1 MNENTDFL
9 NNARLGAHTEHFWF
23 GRWLPAA
30 DLPAALQELSGHLD
44 STLAQRFPLA
54 ELMNAC
60 EKISQQLSHR
70 HGCYAPLL
78 AEACLTCAKE
88 DADAM
93 LQAMA
98 AMLQRDAME
107 EKLRSE
113 LGNSMPGTLLRR
125 YPGHQYETWA
135 PCGCVVHIT
144 PANVFTAA
152 AMGLVEGLMAGN
164 VNIVKTS
171 SRDGRVA
178 ALFAQALAQSDP
190 SSRLASYMAVL
201 RLPSGEQT
209 MLQQLLAFAD
219 VVSIWGGEKAVAAV
233 RAMTPA
239 HARMVTWG
247 HKLSFGYLTA
257 ACIQDE
263 KVLEAFVRDVCRL
276 DQQACS
282 SPQTLLVETDAE
294 GLSSVAQRLAA
305 HLRHVSPTIPAAAP
319 DMAEQAEITSV
330 VSVARSEQALGL
342 THVLED
348 DMGRWRILQDLRPG
362 LRPSPLY
369 RSIWL
374 KPVQRDQLGAQ
385 LRPMRPWLQT
395 CGLAADLASTAE
407 LSRLLLSAGVSRIT
421 RPGEMVDS
429 YLGAPHDGVYALQQ
443 LARRVSVDAGPALSS
458 VGNMDELSAP
468 LPEKPAQVPIL
479 DKAGFQALGQSDPK
493 AGLIVR
499 SGGSSGQTAYS
510 SFRWAD
516 YHTQMAAT
524 ADGMVAA
531 GLEPSSDRVMNLF
544 AAGHLYGSFISFWTI
559 LEHLNVLQLPMT
571 MIAEY
576 ELIADQIIE
585 HKSNTLV
592 GAVPHMLA
600 LFTSQ
605 HEKLRGK
612 IQKVFYGGEPMSTA
626 QMHFLQHDC
635 GVQLV
640 RSAAYGS
647 NDAGPMGYQCQH
659 STGTVH
665 HVHSRLQLME
675 IVEMDS
681 DTPVQGDALGRL
693 LLTSKAR
700 SHPRIE
706 RYEIGDIGRWIS
718 GPCGCG
724 RLEPRF
730 ELLGRLGDVFKAG
743 PPMSYSFFAKWLSEQ
758 CHYAGPV
765 QLHLRNQEMDTLIE
779 IWVNKL
785 WNSENTAN
793 TVADLALHYGPLQ
806 WCSANGVPV
815 LLQIQVHEDAEFV
828 RNHVSGKLRNVCDHR
843 VESQSSEMQAKEIA

>member
-1 MNENTDFL
+1 MNANTDDL
-9 NNARLGAHTEHFWF
+9 SHARASQLAEHFWF
-23 GRWLPAA
+23 GRWLSAA
-30 DLPAALQELSGHLD
+30 SLPEALQDLSTHLD
-44 STLAQRFPLA
+44 ATLAQRFPLA
-54 ELMNAC
+54 ALLQAC
-60 EKISQQLSHR
+60 EQVALQLSER
-70 HGCYAPLL
+70 RGCHAQLL
-78 AEACLTCAKE
+78 AEACLTCAPE

-113 LGNSMPGTLLRR
+113 LGNAMPGTLLRR

-135 PCGCVVHIT
+135 PYGCVVHIA

-178 ALFAQALAQSDP
+178 AMFAQALAHSDA
-190 SSRLASYMAVL
+190 SGRLADYMAVL
-201 RLPSGEQT
+201 RLPSGDQAL
-209 MLQQLLAFAD
+209 LQQLLGFAD

-233 RAMTPA
+233 RAMAPA

-247 HKLSFGYLTA
+247 HKLSFGYIAA
-257 ACIQDE
+257 ACVDDDA
-263 KVLEAFVRDVCRL
+263 VLEACARDVCRL

-282 SPQTLLVETDAE
+282 SPQTLLVETDE
-294 GLSSVAQRLAA
+294 QGLHSVAQRLAA
-305 HLRHVSPTIPAAAP
+305 QLRQVSPTIPAAAP
-319 DMAEQAEITSV
+319 DMAEQAEITTV

-342 THVLED
+342 TQVIED
-348 DMGRWRILQDLRPG
+348 EQGRWRILQDLRPG

-374 KPVQRDQLGAQ
+374 KPVQRQQLAAQ
-385 LRPMRPWLQT
+385 LRPMRQWLQT

-407 LSRLLLSAGVSRIT
+407 LTRLLLSAGVSRIT

-429 YLGAPHDGVYALQQ
+429 YIGAPHDGVYALQQ
-443 LARRVSVDAGPALSS
+443 LARRVSVDAGPALAT
-458 VGNMDELSAP
+458 VGNMDELAP
-468 LPEKPAQVPIL
+468 PLAEKPAAVAIL
-479 DKAGFQALGQSDPK
+479 DKTGFQALGQSDPK

-499 SGGSSGQTAYS
+499 SGGSSGQIAYS

-531 GLEPSSDRVMNLF
+531 GLEPATDRVMNLF
-544 AAGHLYGSFISFWTI
+544 AAGYMYGSFISFWTI
-559 LEHLNVLQLPMT
+559 LEHLKVLQLPMT
-571 MIAEY
+571 MVAEY
-576 ELIADQIIE
+576 ELIADQVIE
-585 HKSNTLV
+585 HRANTLV

-600 LFTSQ
+600 LFTAQ
-605 HEKLRGK
+605 RDRLRGK
-612 IQKVFYGGEPMSTA
+612 IQKVFYGGEPMSSA
-626 QMHFLQHDC
+626 QLQFLQQDC

-665 HVHSRLQLME
+665 HVHSRLQMLE

-681 DTPVQGDALGRL
+681 DQPVQGDAVGRL
-693 LLTSKAR
+693 LLSSKAR
-700 SHPRIE
+700 SQPRVE
-706 RYEIGDIGRWIS
+706 RYEIGDIGRWIP

-730 ELLGRLGDVFKAG
+730 ELLGRLGDVFKVG
-743 PPMSYSFFAKWLSEQ
+743 PPMSYSFFANWLSEQ
-758 CHYAGPV
+758 GQYAGPV
-765 QLHLRNQEMDTLIE
+765 QIHLRNQGLDTLFE
-779 IWVNKL
+779 IWVNPL
-785 WNSENTAN
+785 WNPEKTASA
-793 TVADLALHYGPLQ
+793 VATLVQDYGPLH
-806 WCSANGVPV
+806 WCAANGVPV

-828 RNHVSGKLRNVCDHR
+828 RNRVSGKLRNVCDHR
-843 VESQSSEMQAKEIA
+843 VEQKTSAAEETA